1 MNTTTPTPAPRL
13 IDQVRTA
20 CAARGYSPRTFAI
33 YWACTR
39 RFILDNG
46 TRHPAEM
53 GPAEVTAWLA
63 KLYGMD
69 HVSHATLAQAR
80 AALVFLYRHVL
91 RTPGAAEW
99 CAELPSPRVKPVPV
113 QPLTG
118 RQLRQLLGHCDGQT
132 GMALHLIAGTGLR
145 LSECISLAPADVDLQ
160 ALRLRVRGKGERTR
174 VVPVPPSLRDALA
187 CHLAARAQEDAADQA
202 RGFGPCTSLFSG
214 SALRPDADGVVTRR
228 AMSARA
234 LQRAIEWAAE
244 MAGIP
249 HAHVHNLRHGYATAL
264 VAAGV
269 DLRSVQIVLG
279 HADIKTTARYL
290 HPQAVAEAARV
301 DLLADSQ

>member
-1 MNTTTPTPAPRL
+1 MSTCKR
-13 IDQVRTA
+13 
-20 CAARGYSPRTFAI
+20 C
-33 YWACTR
+33 
-39 RFILDNG
+39 
-46 TRHPAEM
+46 
-53 GPAEVTAWLA
+53 
-63 KLYGMD
+63 
-69 HVSHATLAQAR
+69 
-80 AALVFLYRHVL
+80 
-91 RTPGAAEW
+91 
-99 CAELPSPRVKPVPV
+99 
-113 QPLTG
+113 
-118 RQLRQLLGHCDGQT
+118 
-132 GMALHLIAGTGLR
+132 
-145 LSECISLAPADVDLQ
+145 
-160 ALRLRVRGKGERTR
+160 GKGERTR

-249 HAHVHNLRHGYATAL
+249 HAHVHNLRHGYATGL

-279 HADIKTTARYL
+279 HADIQTTARYL

-301 DLLADSQ
+301 DLLAM